1 MAGHRSN
8 ALMNSD
14 NRFVS
19 YATSRT
25 ALHWGRGYPAPMA
38 GAASERVRLD
48 DHGLSVARIARF
60 NTSP

>member
-14 NRFVS
+14 NQFVS

-25 ALHWGRGYPAPMA
+25 ALHWGRALSGSN
-38 GAASERVRLD
+38 GRRLERVGLD

-60 NTSP
+60 NISP